1 MRSPIKL
8 QTAFFLFLVLT
19 LPVRLFAWDLLN
31 VITGTSDYTIS
42 EDDIKIV
49 PLINA
54 KNIFEAINDL
64 SICRKKE
71 VRRFIHIYLT
81 QGRKFTKRAILNSY
95 TYKSII
101 DTVVEKVDN
110 LKLDLR

>member
-64 SICRKKE
+64 FFQ
-71 VRRFIHIYLT
+71 RFILFFNEAFPFFYVH
-81 QGRKFTKRAILNSY
+81 
-95 TYKSII
+95 
-101 DTVVEKVDN
+101 KVGN
-110 LKLDLR
+110 IKLFHLF